1 MHVGQH
7 GRQLGHHRPE
17 AKVAVRADS
26 QESAL
31 FVRYRAVQQGRP
43 IPEKH
48 SAPVYERL
56 DSHLS
61 GKRFLLVIKPFA
73 SEDPGQTAEALD
85 ESHCD
90 A

>member
-1 MHVGQH
+1 M
-7 GRQLGHHRPE
+7 
-17 AKVAVRADS
+17 
-26 QESAL
+26 
-31 FVRYRAVQQGRP
+31 RYRAVQQGRS

-48 SAPVYERL
+48 CAPVYERF

-61 GKRFLLVIKPFA
+61 GKLLLLVIKPFA